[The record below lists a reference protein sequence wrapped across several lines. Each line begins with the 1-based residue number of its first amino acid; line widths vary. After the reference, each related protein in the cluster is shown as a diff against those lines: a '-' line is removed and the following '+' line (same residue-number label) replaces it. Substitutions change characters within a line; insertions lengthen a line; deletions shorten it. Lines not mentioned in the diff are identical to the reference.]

1 MEMLGN
7 ISLLDQPKYGF
18 ICSRNTRSSIIL
30 PCLDWAV
37 KRAQGAEPVM
47 STFHSEMENA
57 VLELLLKGCC
67 PIIIVLGRSMYK
79 KIPSKWEPLLD
90 ANRLLVISVCEQDRI
105 SKSTAFFSNQYICD
119 TADTITWGFISP
131 SSSLFPLYNKVK
143 QKSVIIG

>member
-1 MEMLGN
+1 MLGN
-7 ISLLDQPKYGF
+7 ISLLDLPKHGF

-37 KRAQGAEPVM
+37 ERSQGAEPVM

-57 VLELLLKGCC
+57 VLELLLTGCC
-67 PIIIVLGRSMYK
+67 PIIMVLGRSMYK

-119 TADTITWGFISP
+119 TADAITWGFVSP
-131 SSSLFPLYNKVK
+131 YSTLYKLYNKVEH
-143 QKSVIIG
+143 KSVVLK